1 MKKDNRL
8 PLKEKFLTYFKGTP
22 IQKYAAAYIGKS
34 EDTITDWKKEDSDF
48 SDQIEKLKAEYI
60 QQKLKK
66 VVSPEWILERLF
78 KNHFSKRQE
87 YTGEDGT
94 DLSKLIV
101 INTVPTPLN
110 KTT

>member
-1 MKKDNRL
+1 MINDKRL
-8 PLKEKFLTYFKGTP
+8 DFKTKFLSYFKNTP

-48 SDQIEKLKAEYI
+48 SDQIERLKAEYV
-60 QQKLKK
+60 QQKLDK

-87 YTGEDGT
+87 FTGEDGT

-101 INTVPTPLN
+101 INTVPTSP
-110 KTT
+110 